1 MTERTKIAEFISFCV
16 EAYAKAKRMSGSEVC
31 ALFDRF
37 GALAYLERGYG
48 VLHTMGEAWLVA
60 DLDGFLKKRG
70 VPA

>member
-1 MTERTKIAEFISFCV
+1 MTERTKIAEFIAFCI
-16 EAYAKAKRMSGSEVC
+16 EAYAKEKRMSGTEVC

-60 DLDGFLKKRG
+60 DLDGYLRKRG
-70 VPA
+70 MSA